1 MSQIVDPDLQLLEK
15 WRAGD
20 RRAGNLLFAGHFKGI
35 RTYFFVKF
43 PQEHEDLIQETFSRL
58 VKNRDKFRGDSSLK
72 TYLYRIAIYVGQEH
86 LRRRYKV
93 GGDFSPTTSSFA
105 DVSGRRQSS
114 ILAAREDHRLLLDAI
129 WNLPIEQQDLLQLYY
144 WQDLTARQVGE
155 IVELPESTVRS
166 RIRLTITRL
175 RKLYVKL
182 RAQEHTR
189 EIEEDEIEGWL
200 VALRQELG
208 RATVRE
214 S

>member
-1 MSQIVDPDLQLLEK
+1 MPIEDPDLELLEK

-20 RRAGNLLFAGHFKGI
+20 RRAGDLLFARHFKGI

-43 PQEHEDLIQETFSRL
+43 PQEHEDLIQETFSRM

-72 TYLYRIAIYVGQEH
+72 TYLYRIASYVGQEH

-114 ILAAREDHRLLLDAI
+114 ILAAREEHRLLLDAI

-144 WQDLTARQVGE
+144 WQDLTGKQVAE
-155 IVELPESTVRS
+155 IVELPESTVRG

-175 RKLYVKL
+175 RKLYKEL
-182 RAQEHTR
+182 GANEHSR
-189 EIEEDEIEGWL
+189 ELEEDEVEQWL
-200 VALRQELG
+200 VGLRQELG